1 MIVLSELSNNA
12 ILILA
17 SMLDNVQH
25 SIEHESVDEMCD
37 DLMRDVYVEIE
48 KRKLNPKYTIYDD
61 FGERF
66 AAPYRNR
73 SDITIDENFDLSK
86 ATDNEVLFMEMV
98 AAEIEDYSCL
108 GYQVRPY
115 VDSFWD
121 LACNEIKKRN
131 LNDRDACCMMEL
143 KF

>member
-1 MIVLSELSNNA
+1 MC
-12 ILILA
+12 
-17 SMLDNVQH
+17 
-25 SIEHESVDEMCD
+25 DEM
-37 DLMRDVYVEIE
+37 MREVYTEIE

-61 FGERF
+61 FR
-66 AAPYRNR
+66 PKII
-73 SDITIDENFDLSK
+73 SDYHKSDVMTDENFDLSK
-86 ATDNEVLFMEMV
+86 ATDDEVLFMEMV

-121 LACNEIKKRN
+121 LACDELEKRNIKKE
-131 LNDRDACCMMEL
+131 AFCMMEL

>member
-1 MIVLSELSNNA
+1 MIILSELSNNA

-66 AAPYRNR
+66 AAPYRHR
-73 SDITIDENFDLSK
+73 SDVTIDENFDLSK
-86 ATDNEVLFMEMV
+86 ATDDELLFVEMV

-121 LACNEIKKRN
+121 LACDELEKRKIKKE
-131 LNDRDACCMMEL
+131 AFCMMEL